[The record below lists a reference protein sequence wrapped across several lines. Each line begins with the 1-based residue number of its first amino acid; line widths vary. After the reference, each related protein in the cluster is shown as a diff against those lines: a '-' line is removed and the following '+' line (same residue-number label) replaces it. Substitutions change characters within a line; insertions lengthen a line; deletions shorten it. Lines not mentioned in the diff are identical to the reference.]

1 MIEEKCCC
9 SNEPQGTIP
18 ILRIIEKLDALFAR
32 NNMQEVGR
40 VLRYWE
46 GEARALKD
54 NRGLCEILS
63 EEIGY
68 FRKIGDATHGLE
80 AVDEA
85 LSLLCCM
92 DECVSTATIYLNCAT
107 TMKAFGKA
115 KEAMPY
121 YEKAQDIYE
130 RLLPKDDYRLAGLY
144 NNFATALGDLKEFA
158 KARENYQKAID
169 LLKSKVLTPE
179 LAVSYVNLAHLLDD
193 EGQFE
198 GKDFTDEI
206 DELLD
211 LAYACLD
218 DNSLERDGN
227 YAYVCSKCAPAFGY
241 FGYFLQKAELEQRA
255 DAIYS
260 GDKG

>member
-32 NNMQEVGR
+32 NDMQEVGR

-121 YEKAQDIYE
+121 YEKAKEIYE
-130 RLLPKDDYRLAGLY
+130 RLLPNDDYRLAGLY
-144 NNFATALGDLKEFA
+144 NNFATALCDLKEFA
-158 KARENYQKAID
+158 KARENYQKAIG

-179 LAVSYVNLAHLLDD
+179 LAVSYVNFAHLLDD
-193 EGQFE
+193 EGRFE
-198 GKDFTDEI
+198 GRDFTDEI

-241 FGYFLQKAELEQRA
+241 FGYFLQKAELEDRA
-255 DAIYS
+255 NEIYS
-260 GDKG
+260 GNKG

>member
-1 MIEEKCCC
+1 MTEEKCCC

-18 ILRIIEKLDALFAR
+18 ILRIIEKLDSLFAR
-32 NNMQEVGR
+32 NDMDGVGR

-54 NRGLCEILS
+54 SRGLCEILS

-92 DECVSTATIYLNCAT
+92 DECVSSATIYLNCAT

-121 YEKAQDIYE
+121 YEKAKEIYE
-130 RLLPKDDYRLAGLY
+130 RLLPSDDYRLAGLY
-144 NNFATALGDLKEFA
+144 NNYATALCDLKEFA
-158 KARENYQKAID
+158 NARENYQKAID
-169 LLKSKVLTPE
+169 LLSANDITPE

-193 EGQFE
+193 EGNFE
-198 GKDFTDEI
+198 SKDFTEEI

-211 LAYACLD
+211 NAYECLED
-218 DNSLERDGN
+218 EKLVRDGN
-227 YAYVCSKCAPAFGY
+227 YAYVCSKCAPSFGY
-241 FGYFLQKAELEQRA
+241 FGYFLQKAELEERA
-255 DAIYS
+255 NAIYT
-260 GDKG
+260 GNKG